1 MSTPLSAISLL
12 LAVLAGASALAQ
24 SVPTDRD
31 TESARHLELTAD
43 NAGQVHEVG
52 ISPHHS
58 TSLVFNAPLLRGGVV
73 VEDERL
79 VAVAVNEA
87 RGMVMLLPSDVSLVR
102 PLWLTVRFADGEVPE
117 SVTFR
122 LVLRPTRASQE
133 MRVDRRPRSAESF
146 QQEARRE
153 RERAERCEAQLT
165 RTQEEPRRRES
176 LTGLF
181 DAGLVEEGKTL
192 LVRNLKKDITQ
203 HPDDALLVRS
213 AYSYRAETVARVAV
227 ELKMNNTGTQPW
239 TVGEVAELVSKE
251 GARLPVLRVW
261 PREPIP
267 PGRSGRIVVEAEAT
281 QAQSRGTFLL
291 ELTEADG
298 PRTVTVRGVVFP

>member
-12 LAVLAGASALAQ
+12 LAVLAGAPALAQ
-24 SVPTDRD
+24 PVSTDWD
-31 TESARHLELTAD
+31 TEGVRHLELTAD
-43 NAGQVHEVG
+43 NAGQVYEVG

-58 TSLVFNAPLLRGGVV
+58 TSLVFNAPLLRGGVA

-87 RGMVMLLPSDVSLVR
+87 RGMVMLLPSDVQLDR

-122 LVLRPTRASQE
+122 LVARPTRAEQE
-133 MRVDRRPRSAESF
+133 VRVDRRPRSAGSF
-146 QQEARRE
+146 QQEARQE
-153 RERAERCEAQLT
+153 RERAERCEAQLA
-165 RTQEEPRRRES
+165 RTQMEPRCHES
-176 LTGLF
+176 LTDLF
-181 DAGLVEEGKTL
+181 DAGLVKEGKTL

-203 HPDDALLVRS
+203 HPGDALLVRS
-213 AYSYRAETVARVAV
+213 AYSYRAEAVARVAV

-261 PREPIP
+261 SREPIP
-267 PGRSGRIVVEAEAT
+267 PGKLGRIVVEAEAT

-291 ELTEADG
+291 ALTEADG
-298 PRTVTVRGVVFP
+298 PRAVTVRGVVFP